1 MYPLPPLPPPSF
13 LDWYILSNE
22 KSAVSST
29 SSKRPG
35 APLPYFHQIL
45 CSRLPL
51 DDSALQLSCA
61 FTLHRSFLLP
71 VVFKIFRTGTTCTPG
86 YALRQKPLKYLRGD
100 GPCLEP
106 RRLYLDRGLE
116 KFMAVI
122 QGNGYSFIVIIYWSV
137 LEGCKGWAT
146 LVGQILEITPRKI
159 VNNSPWEAMVLGM
172 PPPPFFDRMYI
183 LWMCSQV

>member
-1 MYPLPPLPPPSF
+1 MYPPPSF

-35 APLPYFHQIL
+35 APPSPFSSNIMLASATRWL
-45 CSRLPL
+45 CS
-51 DDSALQLSCA
+51 SAFLRV
-61 FTLHRSFLLP
+61 TPHRSFLLP

-86 YALRQKPLKYLRGD
+86 YALRQKPLKCLRGD

-159 VNNSPWEAMVLGM
+159 VNNSTWEAMV
-172 PPPPFFDRMYI
+172 
-183 LWMCSQV
+183 

>member
-1 MYPLPPLPPPSF
+1 MLA
-13 LDWYILSNE
+13 
-22 KSAVSST
+22 SAT
-29 SSKRPG
+29 RG
-35 APLPYFHQIL
+35 L
-45 CSRLPL
+45 CSSAFLRVYTTQELP
-51 DDSALQLSCA
+51 SAGCFQNIPYWHDL
-61 FTLHRSFLLP
+61 FPLLRA
-71 VVFKIFRTGTTCTPG
+71 KTK
-86 YALRQKPLKYLRGD
+86 AAKYLRGD

-159 VNNSPWEAMVLGM
+159 VNNSTWEAMVSGM
-172 PPPPFFDRMYI
+172 VPSPVFWHNVHTVDVFTSLTISLHLELR
-183 LWMCSQV
+183 LVHFQSLSNSWS